1 LPNNLPFA
9 SHGGQNELLGL
20 LRDAI
25 PASLED
31 LPLTDTWKD
40 VSFHDQIK
48 SARPLAFLGLFLAWS
63 LIGILS
69 FARFYFLTIETGP
82 PPQLW
87 SLLVWL
93 CCFYPWVLLGPLVFR
108 MEGRFPLCRGSR
120 GLRNLLILAL
130 LGIPLS
136 LFTFELRIVL
146 AIAFEYLL
154 RAPIDESLIPLWKI
168 PMVEF
173 CYHQIPY
180 WVTIGASY
188 ILRHFGQLR
197 ERERETARL
206 ALEKAQLES
215 TLRLAELE
223 ALRMKL
229 NPHFLFNALQ
239 NISVLALQNP
249 RAATVMLS
257 RLGDLL
263 RASFRKDAQPEIPL
277 QAEIALTQAY
287 LDIERVRFRD
297 RLSVLVDISPGTESA
312 LVPTFLLQPLV
323 ENAIKHGLAASNIS
337 GRIQIRSLLQPDRLV
352 LTVADNGSGISADS
366 VQDLQMGV
374 GLGSTF
380 ERLNRLYPDQHEFT
394 VQNVHE
400 GGTEVRIALPYHVH
414 RFPAGSSHADVAS
427 LHR

>member
-1 LPNNLPFA
+1 V
-9 SHGGQNELLGL
+9 S
-20 LRDAI
+20 
-25 PASLED
+25 SED
-31 LPLTDTWKD
+31 LPLTETWKD
-40 VSFHDQIK
+40 ASFHDQIK
-48 SARPLAFLGLFLAWS
+48 SARPLALLGLFLVWTV
-63 LIGILS
+63 IGFLS
-69 FARFYFLTIETGP
+69 FARFYFLTMETAP
-82 PPQLW
+82 PPQL
-87 SLLVWL
+87 SSVLVWL
-93 CCFYPWVLLGPLVFR
+93 SCFYPLVPLGPLVFR
-108 MEGRFPLCRGSR
+108 MEGRFPLRKGSR

-130 LGIPLS
+130 LGVPLS
-136 LFTFELRIVL
+136 LFTFELRVAL
-146 AIAFEYLL
+146 AVAFEYLL
-154 RAPIDESLIPLWKI
+154 RTPIDVSLIPLWKI
-168 PMVEF
+168 PMIEF
-173 CYHQIPY
+173 FYHQIPY

-249 RAATVMLS
+249 SAATVMLS

-263 RASFRKDAQPEIPL
+263 RVSFRKDAQQEVPL

-297 RLSVLVDISPGTESA
+297 RLSVLVDIAPGTESA

-323 ENAIKHGLAASNIS
+323 ENAIKHGLAAPNVS
-337 GRIQIRSLLQPDRLV
+337 GRIQIRSLIQPDRLV
-352 LTVADNGSGISADS
+352 LTVADNGAGISADS
-366 VQDLQMGV
+366 VQGLQMGV

-394 VQNVHE
+394 VQNTLE
-400 GGTEVRIALPYHVH
+400 GGTEVRIALPYHVN
-414 RFPAGSSHADVAS
+414 RFPAEAPHADVAS

>member
-1 LPNNLPFA
+1 MVRMRFSDCLRTPGSA
-9 SHGGQNELLGL
+9 S
-20 LRDAI
+20 R
-25 PASLED
+25 ED
-31 LPLTDTWKD
+31 LPLTDTCKD
-40 VSFHDQIK
+40 TSFHDQIK
-48 SARPLAFLGLFLAWS
+48 SARPLGFITLFLVWTV
-63 LIGILS
+63 IGTLS
-69 FARFYFLTIETGP
+69 FARFYFLTIETAP
-82 PPQLW
+82 PPNLW
-87 SLLVWL
+87 DVLIWL
-93 CCFYPWVLLGPLVFR
+93 SCFYPWVLLGPLVFW
-108 MEGRFPLCRGSR
+108 MEGRFPLGLDSR
-120 GLRNLLILAL
+120 GLRNLLVLGL
-130 LGIPLS
+130 LGLPLS
-136 LFTFELRIVL
+136 LLTLELRMAL

-154 RAPIDESLIPLWKI
+154 RAPVESLIPPLKI
-168 PMVEF
+168 PLIEF
-173 CYHQIPY
+173 FYHQIPY
-180 WVTIGASY
+180 WITVGASY

-206 ALEKAQLES
+206 ALEKAELES

-263 RASFRKDAQPEIPL
+263 RVSFRKDAQPEIPL
-277 QAEIALTQAY
+277 QAEIAFTQAY

-297 RLSVLVDISPGTESA
+297 RLSVLVDIAPGTESA

-323 ENAIKHGLAASNIS
+323 ENAIKHGLAAPNAS
-337 GRIQIRSLLQPDRLV
+337 GRIQIRSLMQPDRLV
-352 LTVADNGSGISADS
+352 LTVADNGAGISADNF
-366 VQDLQMGV
+366 QALHMGV

-394 VQNVHE
+394 VQNIQE
-400 GGTEVRIALPYHVH
+400 GGTEVRIALPYHLH
-414 RFPAGSSHADVAS
+414 RSPSGSSHTNVAS